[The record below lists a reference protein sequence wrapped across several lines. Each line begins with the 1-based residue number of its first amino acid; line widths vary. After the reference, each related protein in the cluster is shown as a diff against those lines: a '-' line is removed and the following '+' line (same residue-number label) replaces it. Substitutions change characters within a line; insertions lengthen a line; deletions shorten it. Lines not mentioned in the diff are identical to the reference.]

1 MCRKED
7 RMHVARIMAKEGH
20 SQKDIAAKLGVS
32 ARMVRKYLKPN
43 FGTRPRKAKKS
54 ILEPFHGFIDALLED
69 DSFINLV
76 PVFEQIQRRGYT
88 GGMTIL
94 RDYARKVRKRITTK
108 AVRRYETDPGHQAQV
123 DWKECGRWNIGGE
136 LIKIYAFVMVLGY
149 SRKPFVLF
157 TTNMKL
163 STVLKAHLLAFA
175 WYGAVPREIL
185 YDNMKTAW
193 QYISGQWMVNPGLLK
208 LASACGFTPRRCR
221 VRRPQTKGKVERFIG
236 YLAHNFLPRFT
247 GTEGT
252 TIADLNDA
260 VAQWLV
266 DVDERQIGGLRTT
279 RRERFAEEKPFMHP
293 WIPEA
298 APDVRHNEDLV
309 VSREGLVSWQT
320 NRYSVPADL
329 IGEIVTLKIDTATD
343 EADVVH
349 EGTVVRSMKLHRSRS
364 HHLDRRQE
372 DAESLQ
378 RRWEREN
385 ITSSPMPIEP
395 IPDAETEILHRLR
408 ATMVEIRHPAAYDEI
423 AEHSA

>member
-7 RMHVARIMAKEGH
+7 RMHVARIMANDGH
-20 SQKDIAAKLGVS
+20 SQKDIAEKLGVGD
-32 ARMVRKYLKPN
+32 RMVRKYLKPD

-69 DSFINLV
+69 DPFINLV
-76 PVFEQIQRRGYT
+76 PVFERIGRRGYT

-94 RDYARKVRKRITTK
+94 RNYARKVRKRITTK
-108 AVRRYETDPGHQAQV
+108 AVRRYETEPGLQAQV
-123 DWKECGRWNIGGE
+123 DWKDCGRWNIEGE
-136 LIKIYAFVMVLGY
+136 LIKLYAFVMLLGY

-175 WYGAVPREIL
+175 WYRAVPREIL

-193 QYISGQWMVNPGLLK
+193 QYVSGQWMVNPDLLK
-208 LASACGFTPRRCR
+208 LASACGFLPRRCR

-236 YLAHNFLPRFT
+236 YLAHNFLPRFA
-247 GTEGT
+247 GTEET
-252 TIADLNDA
+252 TVADLNDA

-266 DVDERQIGGLRTT
+266 DVDEQQIGGLRTT
-279 RRERFAEEKPFMHP
+279 RRERFTEEKPFMHP

-298 APDVRHNEDLV
+298 APDVRHHEDLA
-309 VSREGLVSWQT
+309 VSREGLVAWQT

-329 IGEIVTLKIDTATD
+329 IGEIVTLKIDTVTD
-343 EADVVH
+343 EADVVR
-349 EGTVVRSMKLHRSRS
+349 EGSVIRSMKLHRAGS
-364 HHLDRRQE
+364 HHLDRREE
-372 DAESLQ
+372 DLRSLQ
-378 RRWEREN
+378 QRWEREN
-385 ITSSPMPIEP
+385 LTSPPAPFEP
-395 IPDAETEILHRLR
+395 ASDGAMDVLHRLL
-408 ATMVEIRHPAAYDEI
+408 ATMVEIRHPAAYDQI

>member
-7 RMHVARIMAKEGH
+7 RMHVARIMANDGH
-20 SQKDIAAKLGVS
+20 SQKDIAEKLGVS
-32 ARMVRKYLKPN
+32 DRMVRKYLKPD
-43 FGTRPRKAKKS
+43 FGTRARKTKKS
-54 ILEPFHGFIDALLED
+54 VLEPFYGFINALLED
-69 DSFINLV
+69 DPFINLV

-108 AVRRYETDPGHQAQV
+108 AVRRYETEPGLQAQV
-123 DWKECGRWNIGGE
+123 DWKECGRWNIEGE
-136 LIKIYAFVMVLGY
+136 LMKLYAFVMVLGY

-163 STVLKAHLLAFA
+163 STVLKAHLLAFS

-193 QYISGQWMVNPGLLK
+193 QYVSGQWMVNSGLLK

-236 YLAHNFLPRFT
+236 YLAHNFLPRVA
-247 GTEGT
+247 GSEAT
-252 TIADLNDA
+252 TVADLNDA

-298 APDVRHNEDLV
+298 APDVRLHEDLV

-329 IGEIVTLKIDTATD
+329 IGEMVTLKIDTITD
-343 EADVVH
+343 EADIVH
-349 EGTVVRSMKLHRSRS
+349 EGSVIRSMKLHRSRS
-364 HHLDRRQE
+364 HRLDCRVQ
-372 DAESLQ
+372 DAQSLQ

-385 ITSSPMPIEP
+385 FTSAPTPIEP
-395 IPDAETEILHRLR
+395 APDAETKVLHRLL
-408 ATMVEIRHPAAYDEI
+408 TTTVEIRHPAAYDEI
-423 AEHSA
+423 VEHSA

>member
-7 RMHVARIMAKEGH
+7 RMHAARIMANEGH
-20 SQKDIAAKLGVS
+20 SQKDIAAKLGVCD
-32 ARMVRKYLKPN
+32 RMVRKYLKPD
-43 FGTRPRKAKKS
+43 FGTRPRKPRAS
-54 ILEPFHGFIDALLED
+54 LLAPFHAFLDELLED
-69 DSFINLV
+69 DPYINLV
-76 PVFEQIQRRGYT
+76 PVYERLQRRGYT

-108 AVRRYETDPGHQAQV
+108 AVRRFETEPGLQAQV

-136 LIKIYAFVMVLGY
+136 LIKLYAFVMVLGY

-163 STVLKAHLLAFA
+163 STVLRAHLLAFA

-193 QYISGQWMVNPGLLK
+193 QYVSGQWMVNSGLLK

-236 YLAHNFLPRFT
+236 YLSHNFLPRV
-247 GTEGT
+247 TETEAT

-260 VAQWLV
+260 VMAWLA

-279 RRERFAEEKPFMHP
+279 RRERFAEEKPFMLP

-298 APDVRHNEDLV
+298 APDVRHTEDLV
-309 VSREGLVSWQT
+309 VSREGLITWQT
-320 NRYSVPADL
+320 NRYSVPADF
-329 IGEIVTLKIDTATD
+329 IGEIVTVKIDTVTN
-343 EADVVH
+343 EADIVH
-349 EGTVVRSMKLHRSRS
+349 QGTVIRSMSVHPPRS
-364 HHLDRRQE
+364 HCMDRREE
-372 DAESLQ
+372 DARSLRQ
-378 RRWEREN
+378 RWERE
-385 ITSSPMPIEP
+385 TTPKTKRPSEP
-395 IPDAETEILHRLR
+395 APDAETELLRRLL

-423 AEHSA
+423 VEHSA